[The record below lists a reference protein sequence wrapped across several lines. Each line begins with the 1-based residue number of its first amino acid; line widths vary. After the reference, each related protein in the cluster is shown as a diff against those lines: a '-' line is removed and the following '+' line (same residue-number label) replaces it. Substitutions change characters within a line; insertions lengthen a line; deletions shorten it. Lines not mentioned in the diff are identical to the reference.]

1 MPIIDK
7 PGSFYL
13 GKLFNPSLRKV
24 EETPLQYDSKYLTTH
39 AVCVGMTGSGKTG
52 LGIALL
58 EEAGLNGLPSI
69 AIDPK
74 GDLGNLLLTFPN
86 LTGAEFQPWIDP
98 AEAERK
104 GQTPGQYADDVA
116 KTWKEGLAAWG
127 EGPERIRKFKGAVE
141 AAIYTPASQ
150 AGIPLSILNS
160 FSAPPAEM
168 LLDPTALRDRI
179 LSTTS
184 SLLGLLGIE
193 ADPIK
198 SREHILISTI
208 LEQAWRDKKSL
219 DITGLI
225 QQIQKPPFAKVG
237 IMATETF
244 YPEKDRMA
252 LAMRLNNLLAS
263 PGFQAWMQGEPLDI
277 QNLLYTKEGKPRIA
291 ILSIAHLADSERMF
305 FVTLF
310 LNELLAWMR
319 RQSGTSSLRAL
330 VYMDEIFGFF
340 PPTAMPPSKL
350 PMLTLLK
357 QARAFG
363 LGIVLATQNP
373 VDLDYK
379 GLANCGTWFIGKLQT
394 ERDRARVIDG
404 LSSASIGEVNAPE
417 LHKMIGALGSRVFL
431 LRSVNL
437 KEPELFQTRWT
448 LSYLRGPLTLPQIQM
463 LMSGKREIR
472 PASVVSQVS
481 QKPIAPSGVQ
491 ELFAPRQQ
499 PATYEP
505 KVLGKAKLHFVD
517 AKNKVDTWRALA
529 LMASVSPEGNAVWEE
544 SKEIS
549 DEISSL
555 VKSPPANAT
564 FQELPAALLQLK
576 QFALFGKSLSEYLYQ
591 KQTFDLMEAREAKMI
606 SQPDEKEA
614 DFRARVAENLKAKYQ
629 KDADAIR
636 DRYQS
641 KMRTLQDRIQRAQ
654 GVADEQKAQVWR
666 RIFDTIISVGSTLL
680 GAFLGRG
687 VTKGSISQAGTSLKK
702 AGRIT
707 KEREDVVRSE
717 ESLSSLQQ
725 QLKDYQ
731 SAMDQELA
739 RVLSAADPQAIAID
753 KTVIRPK
760 KSDID
765 VDSVSLLW
773 YPSD

>member
-1 MPIIDK
+1 MQIIDK
-7 PGSFYL
+7 SGSFYL
-13 GKLFNPSLRKV
+13 GKFFNPSLRKV
-24 EETPLQYDSKYLTTH
+24 EETPLQYDARNLTTH
-39 AVCVGMTGSGKTG
+39 AVCLGMTGSGKTG
-52 LGIALL
+52 LGIAML
-58 EEAGLNGLPSI
+58 EEAGLNGIPAI

-86 LTGAEFQPWIDP
+86 LIGAEFLPWIDA

-104 GQTPGQYADDVA
+104 RETPDQYAVEVA
-116 KTWKEGLAAWG
+116 KTWKEGLEEWG
-127 EGPERIRKFKGAVE
+127 EGADRIRKFKGAVD
-141 AAIYTPASQ
+141 ASIYTPASQ

-160 FSAPPAEM
+160 FAAPPAEL
-168 LLDPTALRDRI
+168 LLDPGALRDRV

-184 SLLGLLGIE
+184 SLLGLIGVE

-208 LEQAWRDKKSL
+208 FEQAWREKMSL
-219 DITGLI
+219 DLPGLI

-237 IMATETF
+237 VLATETF

-277 QNLLYTKEGKPRIA
+277 QSLLYTKEGKPRVT
-291 ILSIAHLADSERMF
+291 ILSIAHLGDSERMF

-310 LNELLAWMR
+310 LNELLGWMR
-319 RQSGTSSLRAL
+319 KQSGTSNLRAL

-394 ERDRARVIDG
+394 ERDRARVIEG
-404 LSSASIGEVNAPE
+404 LSSASIGEVNAAE
-417 LHKMIGALGSRVFL
+417 LHKMIASLGTRVFL
-431 LRSVNL
+431 LRSIYL
-437 KEPELFQTRWT
+437 KEPQLFQTRWT

-463 LMSGKREIR
+463 LMSGKVEAR
-472 PASVVSQVS
+472 PAPVTPQSG
-481 QKPIAPSGVQ
+481 QKPVAPIGVK
-491 ELFAPRQQ
+491 ELFAPSSQ
-499 PATYEP
+499 PITYVP
-505 KVLGKAKLHFVD
+505 KVLGMAKLHFVD
-517 AKNKVDTWRALA
+517 AKKKIDSWRHVA
-529 LMASVSPEGNAVWEE
+529 LMSAVGPDGNAIWEE
-544 SKEIS
+544 SKEIG
-549 DEISSL
+549 DQIPSL
-555 VKSPPANAT
+555 LKIPPANAA
-564 FQELPAALLQLK
+564 FQDLPAALMQAK
-576 QFALFGKSLSEYLYQ
+576 NYAAFSKSFSDYLYQ
-591 KQTFDLMEAREAKMI
+591 NQTFDLMEASEAKMV
-606 SQPDEKEA
+606 SQPEESEA
-614 DFRARVAENLKAKYQ
+614 DFRNRVAEALKSKFQ
-629 KDADAIR
+629 KEADVIR
-636 DRYQS
+636 ERYAG
-641 KMRTLQDRIQRAQ
+641 KIRTLQDRIQRAQ
-654 GVADEQKAQVWR
+654 GVADEQRAQVWR
-666 RIFDTIISVGSTLL
+666 RILDTIISVGSTLL
-680 GAFLGRG
+680 AAFLGRG

-702 AGRIT
+702 AGRIG
-707 KEREDVVRSE
+707 KEQEDVVRSE
-717 ESLSSLQQ
+717 ETLGSLQQ
-725 QLKDYQ
+725 QLKDNQ
-731 SAMDQELA
+731 SAMEQELA
-739 RVLSAADPQAIAID
+739 KLLNAADPQAIVIN

-773 YPSD
+773 YPLG

>member
-1 MPIIDK
+1 MQDK

-13 GKLFNPSLRKV
+13 GKLFDAVRRKV
-24 EETPLQYDSKYLTTH
+24 EETPFQYDARYLTTH
-39 AVCVGMTGSGKTG
+39 AVCLGMTGSGKTG

-58 EEAGLNGLPSI
+58 EEAGLNGIPAI

-86 LTGAEFQPWIDP
+86 LTGAEFRPWID
-98 AEAERK
+98 ASEAERK

-116 KTWKEGLAAWG
+116 KSWQEGLAEWG
-127 EGPERIRKFKGAVE
+127 EGPERIRKFKGAAE

-160 FSAPPAEM
+160 FAAPPAEL
-168 LLDPTALRDRI
+168 LLDPAALRDRI

-208 LEQAWRDKKSL
+208 LEQTWRDKNSL
-219 DITGLI
+219 DLPGLI
-225 QQIQKPPFAKVG
+225 QKIQKPPFAKVG

-244 YPEKDRMA
+244 YPEKDRLA

-263 PGFQAWMQGEPLDI
+263 PGFLAWMQGEPLDI
-277 QNLLYTKEGKPRIA
+277 QSILYTKEGKPKLA

-319 RQSGTSSLRAL
+319 RQSGTSNLRAL

-394 ERDRARVIDG
+394 ERDRTRVIEG
-404 LSSASIGEVNAPE
+404 LSSASMGEVDAPE
-417 LHKMIGALGSRVFL
+417 LHKMIGSLGSRVFL
-431 LRSVNL
+431 IRSVSL
-437 KEPELFQTRWT
+437 KEPQLFQTRWT
-448 LSYLRGPLTLPQIQM
+448 LSYLCGPLTLPQIQA
-463 LMSGKREIR
+463 LMAGKVEAR
-472 PASVVSQVS
+472 PALALPPAS
-481 QKPIAPSGVQ
+481 QKPVPPNGVQ
-491 ELFAPRQQ
+491 EFFFPRQT
-499 PATYEP
+499 AAYAP

-517 AKNKVDTWRALA
+517 AKKKVDTWRQLA
-529 LMASVSPEGNAVWEE
+529 LMASVGAEGNVIWEG
-544 SKEIS
+544 SKEI
-549 DEISSL
+549 ETSSL
-555 VKSPPANAT
+555 VKTPPENAA
-564 FQELPAALLQLK
+564 FQDLPEDLMQAK
-576 QFALFGKSLSEYLYQ
+576 NFVSFSKSLSDYLYQ
-591 KQTFDLMEAREAKMI
+591 NQTYDLLEAPEAKMI
-606 SQPDEKEA
+606 SQTDESET
-614 DFRARVAENLKAKYQ
+614 DFRARVADALKARYQ
-629 KDADAIR
+629 KDANAIR
-636 DRYQS
+636 ERYQS

-654 GVADEQKAQVWR
+654 GVADEQRAQVWR
-666 RIFDTIISVGSTLL
+666 RILDTLISVGTALL

-687 VTKGSISQAGTSLKK
+687 MTKGSISQAGTSIRK

-707 KEREDVVRSE
+707 KERDDAARSE
-717 ESLSSLQQ
+717 ESLNSLRQ
-725 QLKDYQ
+725 QLKDVQ
-731 SAMDQELA
+731 AAMEEETA
-739 RVLSAADPQAIAID
+739 KVLKSADPQSIAID
-753 KTVIRPK
+753 KTAIRPK

-765 VDSVSLLW
+765 IDSVSLLW